1 MVEMFSHQTVAA
13 CRTGWSRRGVA
24 RLWLPRERG
33 FPAHPQAA
41 WSALALLICGF
52 FKDTNTYKLFLSV
65 LLSEGLKIARRP
77 VCWGWAGLPRCP
89 GAQVEDGGGCAR
101 TSWDFQG
108 CA

>member
-1 MVEMFSHQTVAA
+1 M
-13 CRTGWSRRGVA
+13 A

-33 FPAHPQAA
+33 FAAHPQAA
-41 WSALALLICGF
+41 WSALALPICGF
-52 FKDTNTYKLFLSV
+52 FKDTNTYKLFSSV
-65 LLSEGLKIARRP
+65 LLSEGLKTARRP

-89 GAQVEDGGGCAR
+89 GAQVEDGSGCAR